1 MRFASVVITQKFAD
15 SVEEIV
21 AEAATRSPSRAQLID
36 DEVDTRVSSLDQ
48 NARRGRK
55 LPELD
60 DDLIRELLIVKQDFR
75 LIYRL
80 NENLNLVELL
90 LLWPTRR
97 PLRLVDVLDAE

>member
-21 AEAATRSPSRAQLID
+21 ADAATRSPSRAQLID
-36 DEVDTRVSSLDQ
+36 DEVDARVSSLDQ

-60 DDLIRELLIVKQDFR
+60 DDLIRELLVVKEDFR

>member
-1 MRFASVVITQKFAD
+1 VRFASVVITQKFAD
-15 SVEEIV
+15 SVEAIV
-21 AEAATRSPSRAQLID
+21 ADAATRSITRAQTID
-36 DEVDTRVSSLDQ
+36 DEVDARISSLDQ

-60 DDLIRELLIVKQDFR
+60 DDLIRELLVVKEDFR

-80 NENLNLVELL
+80 NESLNLVEVL

-97 PLRLVDVLDAE
+97 PLRLVHVLDAE

>member
-1 MRFASVVITQKFAD
+1 MRFASVVIAQKFAE

-21 AEAATRSPSRAQLID
+21 ADVATRSPSHAQAID
-36 DEVDTRVSSLDQ
+36 DEVDARVGSLDQ

-60 DDLIRELLIVKQDFR
+60 DDLIRELLVVKQDFR

-80 NENLNLVELL
+80 NENLSLVEVL